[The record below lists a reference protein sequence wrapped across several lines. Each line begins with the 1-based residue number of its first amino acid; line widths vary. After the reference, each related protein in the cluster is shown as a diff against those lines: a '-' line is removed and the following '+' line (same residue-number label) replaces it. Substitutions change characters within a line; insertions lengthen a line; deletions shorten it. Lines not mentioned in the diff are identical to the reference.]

1 MFFIAQIQVAQQ
13 YSSLTAQNNS
23 ATGTRRHR
31 SHVCVYENWIQCPT
45 SKTVTDDLEVLRTFL
60 APWEM
65 LQGGEGNPCKNQVQC
80 QKKSNASWIAY
91 NSLMQHF
98 VISHETP
105 RRDKRHRCDS
115 TPRSDFR
122 MLPHIICRFQMIV
135 EFSPKDGVIHLLFT
149 VQIPNKGDW

>member
-31 SHVCVYENWIQCPT
+31 SHVCVYENWIQCLT
-45 SKTVTDDLEVLRTFL
+45 SK
-60 APWEM
+60 
-65 LQGGEGNPCKNQVQC
+65 Q
-80 QKKSNASWIAY
+80 
-91 NSLMQHF
+91 SLMTLRCSGPFWPRGKCCKEVKGIHVKNRSSARRSLIHPGSPTTVSCNTF

-115 TPRSDFR
+115 TLAQVRFPDASSYNLSFSDD
-122 MLPHIICRFQMIV
+122 C
-135 EFSPKDGVIHLLFT
+135 
-149 VQIPNKGDW
+149 